1 MKEGDRIP
9 ESLEAV
15 KTPETAVS
23 GADII
28 CTATTSTKPVFQFR
42 DLKPGVHVNGV
53 GSFQPSMQEIDS
65 ETVKNALVYVDSRE
79 SALSETGDL
88 AMPIQEGIINADH
101 IRAELGE
108 VVENPILGRTTPEE
122 ITFFKSCGVAVQ
134 DVIAAGMALEKAK
147 QHKLGQI
154 IEL

>member
-28 CTATTSTKPVFQFR
+28 CAATTSTKPVFQFR

-53 GSFQPSMQEIDS
+53 GCF
-65 ETVKNALVYVDSRE
+65 
-79 SALSETGDL
+79 
-88 AMPIQEGIINADH
+88 
-101 IRAELGE
+101 
-108 VVENPILGRTTPEE
+108 
-122 ITFFKSCGVAVQ
+122 
-134 DVIAAGMALEKAK
+134 
-147 QHKLGQI
+147 
-154 IEL
+154 